1 MGRMTA
7 RTFLALVASSLWF
20 AAPALAQQESSTEV
34 ERDFRPHFEIAPFA
48 GYRVGGEFDY
58 ESNVGVTQRLDVG
71 DDSSWGFDIGLYR
84 DRYSFYEVLYS
95 QQNAQLQ
102 TNGTTLGSFQLRTE
116 YVHLGGTLLFP
127 QETWLVPYLSMTIGV
142 TKLDPQDDQYAS
154 ESEFS
159 MSLGGGLRLPFNEH
173 LAVVMGVRGYLTFV
187 DSSTQIFCVS
197 AGGAACA
204 FRISADSFFQ
214 AEAQLGFALTF

>member
-7 RTFLALVASSLWF
+7 RTVLALLASSLWF
-20 AAPALAQQESSTEV
+20 AAPGLAQES
-34 ERDFRPHFEIAPFA
+34 RDSRNEEEFRPRVEFTPFA
-48 GYRVGGEFDY
+48 AYRVGGEFDF
-58 ESNVGVTQRLDVG
+58 ESDVGVTQTLEVG
-71 DDSSWGFDIGLYR
+71 DDSSWGFDVGLYR
-84 DRYSFYEVLYS
+84 DRYSFYELLYS

-127 QETWLVPYLSMTIGV
+127 QENWLVPYLSMTVGV

-214 AEAQLGFALTF
+214 AEAQIGFALTF